1 MKPLNNTDMEQDK
14 IIVGLDIGTTK
25 ICAIV
30 GRKNQYGK
38 LEVLG
43 MGKAESEGVTKG
55 VVTNIDRTVSA
66 ISKAIMEASE
76 QSGTNIQVV
85 NVGIAGQHIRS
96 YIQNG
101 GITRTTKDEEIS
113 IEDINRLTEDMH
125 RLVLQPGNEIIH
137 VMPQDYTVDYVS
149 GINDPVGMEG
159 VRLEAD
165 FHIITAHTSAINNI
179 NKCVRR
185 SGMEIDELI
194 LEPLASSLSVL
205 NDEEKLAGVCLVDI
219 GGGTTDVAIFH
230 NGIIRHTAVIPFGG
244 NIITADIQEGLMVL
258 GNNAEILKRRFGK
271 AIADEASADEIVTIP
286 GIRNRAAKE
295 ITVKNLAS
303 IIQARMEEIIEMV
316 HTEIISSG
324 YEKKL
329 GAGIVITGGG
339 AQLHAL
345 KQLVEFMTGIET
357 KIGYPNEHMG
367 KSKFEEVKSPMYATA
382 VGLALAGFKCLDER
396 EAYYQDQLTV
406 KQQKQPIGTK
416 TGTGP
421 IKIGLFDGISNALKN
436 ILTDKHLGGEYRL

>member
-1 MKPLNNTDMEQDK
+1 MKPLNNMDMEQDK

-66 ISKAIMEASE
+66 ISKAIKEAGE
-76 QSGTNIQVV
+76 QSFTNIKVV

-113 IEDINRLTEDMH
+113 IEDLNRLTEDMH

-185 SGMEIDELI
+185 AGMEIDELI

-205 NDEEKLAGVCLVDI
+205 SDEEKLAGVCLIDI

-230 NGIIRHTAVIPFGG
+230 DGIIRHTAVIPFGG
-244 NIITADIQEGLMVL
+244 NIITADIQEGLVVL
-258 GNNAEILKRRFGK
+258 ANNAEMLKRKFGR

-324 YEKKL
+324 YEKRL

-339 AQLHAL
+339 SQLHSL

-396 EAYYQDQLTV
+396 EEYYRENVAAKQSKDPV
-406 KQQKQPIGTK
+406 KKK
-416 TGTGP
+416 TAKETFTTG
-421 IKIGLFDGISNALKN
+421 FWNGISGKLKG
-436 ILTDKHLGGEYRL
+436 ILIDNELGQDYRG

>member
-1 MKPLNNTDMEQDK
+1 MKPLNNMDMEKDK

-30 GRKNQYGK
+30 GRKNQFGK

-43 MGKAESEGVTKG
+43 MGKAASEGVTKG
-55 VVTNIDRTVSA
+55 VVVNIDRTVAA
-66 ISKAIMEASE
+66 ITKAIKEAGD
-76 QSGTNIQVV
+76 QSMTDISVV

-101 GITRTTKDEEIS
+101 GITRSSHDEEIS
-113 IEDINRLTEDMH
+113 IEDLKRLTDDMY

-137 VMPQDYTVDYVS
+137 VMPQDYTVDYEP
-149 GINDPVGMEG
+149 GINDPVGMQG

-185 SGMEIDELI
+185 AGMEVDELI

-205 NDEEKLAGVCLVDI
+205 NDDEKMAGVCLVDI

-230 NGIIRHTAVIPFGG
+230 KGIIRHTAVIPFGG
-244 NIITADIQEGLMVL
+244 NIITSDIQEGLMVL
-258 GNNAEILKRRFGK
+258 ANNAETLKRKFGK
-271 AIADEASADEIVTIP
+271 AIADEASANEIVTIP

-295 ITVKNLAS
+295 ITVKNLAK
-303 IIQARMEEIIEMV
+303 IIEARMEEIIEMV

-339 AQLHAL
+339 AQLHSL

-396 EAYYQDQLTV
+396 EESRLA
-406 KQQKQPIGTK
+406 KISEEQPKSEPDK
-416 TGTGP
+416 TSRGRKVGNL
-421 IKIGLFDGISNALKN
+421 IEVISDGLKR
-436 ILTDKHLGGEYRL
+436 ILVDRDIDNGEYKY

>member
-421 IKIGLFDGISNALKN
+421 IKLGLFDGISNALKN